1 VSRLRILAVLTVLGG
16 AVMARNIEIK
26 ARIESVTSLL
36 PRVAALATSGP
47 TDIDQDDTFFRCEN
61 GRLKLRT
68 FSAES
73 GELIFYRRP
82 EQFGP
87 KESFY
92 LISPTSSPGTLRQ
105 LLTLS
110 HGQVGRVQK
119 HRTVFLVGSTR
130 VHLDCVKGL
139 GDFLELEVVLQ
150 DGEKAETGIAEA
162 SALMKK
168 LGIQSSQLIEGAYLD
183 LLAAKH
189 ASFPPCPTP
198 QSG

>member
-1 VSRLRILAVLTVLGG
+1 MVSLAEKS
-16 AVMARNIEIK
+16 MARNIEIK
-26 ARIESVTSLL
+26 AAIESVSTLH
-36 PRVAALATSGP
+36 PRVAALTTSGP
-47 TDIDQDDTFFRCEN
+47 TELDQDDTFFRCEN

-73 GELIFYRRP
+73 GELIFYQRA
-82 EQFGP
+82 EQQGQ
-87 KESFY
+87 KVSFY

-119 HRTVFLVGSTR
+119 HRTVFLVGRTR

-139 GDFLELEVVLQ
+139 GDFLELEVVLK
-150 DGEKAETGIAEA
+150 DGEKAEKGTAEA
-162 SALMKK
+162 HALMEK

-189 ASFPPCPTP
+189 ASCPDRL
-198 QSG
+198 SD